1 MLLGALF
8 HDIIFTLQLLDQ
20 PGTLTNIIIL
30 GLYPPA
36 DSDANLPHDNAT
48 SRSFGNM
55 LGHWR
60 FVWIDLFS
68 LSPVGQNQGNISLQQ
83 LHKYC
88 QNPSVINDFSNRFGL
103 ALLRES
109 RNRCPLVFIGGL
121 TVASCFTK
129 MVALGLIN
137 RCVANFGDMDLALY
151 LHVASNV
158 YFLATSGPH
167 LCAQLMARNSEGPKQ
182 AYDDICGYLRVLSGP
197 NLIQR
202 FFGLGNLVG
211 VNLRNF
217 EQDFNEAFIL
227 DDAVRAERLRIRRVR
242 SIFLTNL
249 LFDNPTGW
257 FSLCYRTLRNYITDD
272 GYYTNLLNF
281 IHAVGR
287 DVALLFLK
295 HTGFI
300 SRWGDKDF
308 RDQIKSLIAF
318 FPDTFHYF
326 LKEAFFSRIV
336 DSDTFLSELLKFI
349 TLFPTTYHYFLKEA
363 FLSRLVDSDTFLSE
377 LLKFIALFP
386 TTYHY
391 FLKDAFLSRLVDS
404 DTFLSELLKFITLFP
419 TTYHLFMKDSFFSRI
434 ADDALFLPALLKFIT
449 LFPTTYHLFMKNS
462 FLSRLVGDASFLPA
476 LLKFINDF
484 PHDFQKMMNDSF
496 FARVVD
502 DPEFIVTLYAFIDL
516 FHENYASML
525 TNKGLVSRINEDKD
539 YLPSLI
545 LLGERFPETAHTL
558 LRHGLDSRLTNKV
571 YMETWEK
578 FYERYPDTIHHFQKS
593 FMGMLDNE
601 EEGFAFLDRFSQY
614 NLEKIHLL
622 LCDSFV
628 YRRNTAWPAAIEEL
642 LKKANTD
649 KAKKRIVRVICDMRA
664 ATYDKYV
671 THEEISAYMASMI

>member
-1 MLLGALF
+1 MMLLGALF
-8 HDIIFTLQLLDQ
+8 QDIIFTLQLLDQ

-36 DSDANLPHDNAT
+36 DSNANLPHDNAT

-60 FVWIDLFS
+60 FVWIDLFT
-68 LSPVGQNQGNISLQQ
+68 LSPVGQNQGNISLQL
-83 LHKYC
+83 LHNYC
-88 QNPSVINDFSNRFGL
+88 HNHSVINDFSHRFGL

-109 RNRCPLVFIGGL
+109 MCRFPLVYIGGL
-121 TVASCFTK
+121 TVAKSFTK
-129 MVALGLIN
+129 MVALGLII
-137 RCVANFGDMDLALY
+137 RCVADFGDMDLSLY
-151 LHVASNV
+151 FHVASNV

-182 AYDDICGYLRVLSGP
+182 AYDDVCGYLRVLSGP

-202 FFGLGNLVG
+202 FFRLGNLVG

-217 EQDFNEAFIL
+217 EQDFNTAFIL
-227 DDAVRAERLRIRRVR
+227 DDAVRAERLRIRRDR

-249 LFDNPTGW
+249 LFDDQSGW
-257 FSLCYRTLRNYITDD
+257 FSLCFRTLRNYITDD
-272 GYYTNLLNF
+272 DYYTNLLSF

-295 HTGFI
+295 HAGFI

-308 RDQIKSLIAF
+308 RDQIKSLIA
-318 FPDTFHYF
+318 
-326 LKEAFFSRIV
+326 
-336 DSDTFLSELLKFI
+336 
-349 TLFPTTYHYFLKEA
+349 LFPTTYRYFLKGS
-363 FLSRLVDSDTFLSE
+363 FLSRLV
-377 LLKFIALFP
+377 
-386 TTYHY
+386 
-391 FLKDAFLSRLVDS
+391 
-404 DTFLSELLKFITLFP
+404 
-419 TTYHLFMKDSFFSRI
+419 
-434 ADDALFLPALLKFIT
+434 DDALFLPALLKFIT
-449 LFPTTYHLFMKNS
+449 LFPTTYHSFMKSS
-462 FLSRLVGDASFLPA
+462 FFARIVDDDTFLPA
-476 LLKFINDF
+476 LLNFINDF
-484 PHDFQKMMNDSF
+484 PHDFQKMMTDSF

-502 DPEFIVTLYAFIDL
+502 DPEFIFTIYAFIDL

-539 YLPSLI
+539 YLPAVI
-545 LLGERFPETAHTL
+545 LLGERFPTTAHRL
-558 LRHGLDSRLTNKV
+558 LQSGLDSRLTDKA

-578 FYERYPDTIHHFQKS
+578 LYELYPDTIHHFQKS

-649 KAKKRIVRVICDMRA
+649 KAKKRIVSVINAMKA
-664 ATYDKYV
+664 AIYEKYV
-671 THEEISAYMASMI
+671 THEEISTYMASMI